1 VNPNK
6 GRCSFFWLLPTPK
19 ARDYNPSMPGD
30 HVKSSHRLI
39 QSFEADQLKNRPKFI
54 QIADRLTLLFG
65 SISFFTL
72 NALLFIVWI
81 AINTGSVPLIPVFD
95 PYPFILLTMF
105 VSLEAIFLSIIV
117 LMSQNRQGHIF
128 TLREELDMQVNLLA
142 EREITMSLK
151 ILKLMANKMGVKIKD
166 KELGEMVKE
175 TDISYIQREIQEQI
189 QERKRLSKNTK

>member
-1 VNPNK
+1 M
-6 GRCSFFWLLPTPK
+6 PT
-19 ARDYNPSMPGD
+19 D
-30 HVKSSHRLI
+30 HVKSSHHLI

-65 SISFFTL
+65 SISFFIL

-81 AINTGSVPLIPVFD
+81 AINTGFVPFVPVFD

-151 ILKLMANKMGVKIKD
+151 ILKLMASKMGIKIRNE
-166 KELGEMVKE
+166 ELGEMVKE

-189 QERKRLSKNTK
+189 QERTRLSRKLGKK

>member
-1 VNPNK
+1 
-6 GRCSFFWLLPTPK
+6 
-19 ARDYNPSMPGD
+19 MPGD

-105 VSLEAIFLSIIV
+105 VSLEAMFLSIIV